1 MDDLRGNPPFKETP
15 TWCQSFRSWN
25 FEEFLYGTALSVHL
39 SWSLREGRPKISP
52 ETLLRFGGFAVRFF
66 RIQKTMPHGVW
77 KVSSTS
83 INIVLHL
90 TCFFQINVSSAIFC
104 LVYSV
109 MQDSME
115 SALYEDKTLFSFAL
129 CTSILRG
136 AKLRFVLCQLKTIQV
151 VRMK

>member
-1 MDDLRGNPPFKETP
+1 MIWGANPLFKETP
-15 TWCQSFRSWN
+15 HLVPWVLRSWN

-39 SWSLREGRPKISP
+39 SWSLREGWERFR
-52 ETLLRFGGFAVRFF
+52 ETLLRFGGLHFDPLGYKKQCL
-66 RIQKTMPHGVW
+66 IGVW
-77 KVSSTS
+77 KVSSIS
-83 INIVLHL
+83 INIMFCIWHVY
-90 TCFFQINVSSAIFC
+90 QINVSSAIFC

-136 AKLRFVLCQLKTIQV
+136 AKLRCVLCQLKTIQV
-151 VRMK
+151 ARMK

>member
-1 MDDLRGNPPFKETP
+1 MGNAVEILGGLHFD
-15 TWCQSFRSWN
+15 
-25 FEEFLYGTALSVHL
+25 
-39 SWSLREGRPKISP
+39 SLGYKK
-52 ETLLRFGGFAVRFF
+52 A
-66 RIQKTMPHGVW
+66 MPHGVW